1 VGRASTKEENVY
13 YIVESKKSM
22 EEAAADLEAAIVRNG
37 FGVMHVHD
45 LGNTLRSKGVS
56 FQSQCKVFEI
66 CNPIQASK
74 VLAADLRIN
83 MALPCRISVFADTS
97 GTRLGLIRPMAM
109 LEALSNDPALLEVA
123 QEVEKTTIRMI
134 DKAR

>member
-1 VGRASTKEENVY
+1 MY

-22 EEAAADLEAAIVRNG
+22 DQAAADLEAAIVRNG

-56 FQSQCKVFEI
+56 FQNQCKVFEI
-66 CNPIQASK
+66 CNPIQASR

-83 MALPCRISVFADTS
+83 MALPCRISVFADAA
-97 GTRLGLIRPMAM
+97 GTKLGLIRPINM
-109 LEALSNDPALLEVA
+109 LKALSDDPALLEVA
-123 QEVEKTTIRMI
+123 QEVEEKTIRMI
-134 DKAR
+134 DEAR